1 MLSQYLHLR
10 ALVVGVELDV
20 LSPDHLFWIWS
31 ASDAY
36 SSTSVYNALFLGQ
49 SALVGTKEL

>member
-10 ALVVGVELDV
+10 ALVTGVELDA

-31 ASDAY
+31 ALGAY
-36 SSTSVYNALFLGQ
+36 SSASVYNALFLGQ
-49 SALVGTKEL
+49 SALVGAKEL

>member
-10 ALVVGVELDV
+10 ALVIGVELDV
-20 LSPDHLFWIWS
+20 LSPDHLFWIWC
-31 ASDAY
+31 ASGAY